1 MNATLFQQKSTTQQ
15 QQEQTKRYTADYLFV
30 LQLHDGRYVVGQA
43 NNAGKR
49 IAAINTGFCPSIPKA
64 LQVNRIV
71 GIKEQTGERT
81 LISVVQKFAETYG
94 DDAVLVV

>member
-1 MNATLFQQKSTTQQ
+1 MTASVIQQSTTKH
-15 QQEQTKRYTADYLFV
+15 QEHTKKYTADYLFV
-30 LQLHDGRYVVGQA
+30 LQLHDGRYVIGQA

-49 IAAINTGFCPSIPKA
+49 IAAINTGYHPDIPKS

-71 GIKEQTGERT
+71 GIKEQTGDRT
-81 LISVVQKFAETYG
+81 LISVVRKFADAYG

>member
-1 MNATLFQQKSTTQQ
+1 MNATLLSKQSTTK
-15 QQEQTKRYTADYLFV
+15 QEQTKTYTADYLFV
-30 LQLHDGRYVVGQA
+30 LQLHDGRFVVGQA

-49 IAAINTGFCPSIPKA
+49 IAAINTGYHPDIPKS

-81 LISVVQKFAETYG
+81 LISVVRKFAETYG
-94 DDAVLVV
+94 DDAVIVV